1 MNIQEVKELLA
12 AGFTADE
19 IRKMDTSAEAP
30 EIEINPEYK
39 PKPGETYGP
48 EVKQEEKAPEA
59 KPEKAPEDNIAKISD
74 AVSNAIAEGFKQF
87 EGLYNKLATL
97 AGMPSMDEVQP
108 KGIDDI
114 ISNFF
119 KED

>member
-19 IRKMDTSAEAP
+19 IRSMMSADPKAEP
-30 EIEINPEYK
+30 EVKQEVPEK
-39 PKPGETYGP
+39 AP

-114 ISNFF
+114 MSNFF

>member
-19 IRKMDTSAEAP
+19 IRSMSADPKAEPEVKQEIKPEEKAP
-30 EIEINPEYK
+30 EA
-39 PKPGETYGP
+39 
-48 EVKQEEKAPEA
+48 KQEEKAPEA

>member
-19 IRKMDTSAEAP
+19 IRSMMPAEKKA
-30 EIEINPEYK
+30 E
-39 PKPGETYGP
+39 P
-48 EVKQEEKAPEA
+48 EVKQEVKPEEKAPEV
-59 KPEKAPEDNIAKISD
+59 KQEEKAPEDNIAKISD

>member
-1 MNIQEVKELLA
+1 MNIQEVKELLV

-19 IRKMDTSAEAP
+19 IRSMMPVEKKAEP
-30 EIEINPEYK
+30 EVKQEEKPEK
-39 PKPGETYGP
+39 AP

-74 AVSNAIAEGFKQF
+74 AVSAAISEGFKQF

>member
-19 IRKMDTSAEAP
+19 IRSMMPAEKKAEP
-30 EIEINPEYK
+30 EVKQEVKPEEK
-39 PKPGETYGP
+39 AP
-48 EVKQEEKAPEA
+48 EVKQEEKAPEV
-59 KPEKAPEDNIAKISD
+59 KPEEKAPEDNIAKISD

-87 EGLYNKLATL
+87 EGLYDKLAKL
-97 AGMPSMDEVQP
+97 AGMPSMADVQP
-108 KGIDDI
+108 KGIEDI

>member
-19 IRKMDTSAEAP
+19 IRSMMPAEKKA
-30 EIEINPEYK
+30 E
-39 PKPGETYGP
+39 P
-48 EVKQEEKAPEA
+48 EVKQEVKPEEKAPEA

-97 AGMPSMDEVQP
+97 AGMPSMADVQP

>member
-19 IRKMDTSAEAP
+19 IRSMMPAEKKAEPEVKQEVKPEEKAP
-30 EIEINPEYK
+30 EA
-39 PKPGETYGP
+39 
-48 EVKQEEKAPEA
+48 KQEEKAPEA

>member
-19 IRKMDTSAEAP
+19 IRSMSADPKAEP
-30 EIEINPEYK
+30 EVKQEVPEK
-39 PKPGETYGP
+39 AP
-48 EVKQEEKAPEA
+48 EVKQEEKTPEA

>member
-19 IRKMDTSAEAP
+19 IRSMMPAEKKAEPEVEQEVKPEENAP
-30 EIEINPEYK
+30 E
-39 PKPGETYGP
+39 
-48 EVKQEEKAPEA
+48 V

-74 AVSNAIAEGFKQF
+74 AVSAAISEGFKQF
-87 EGLYNKLATL
+87 KDLYDKLATL
-97 AGMPSMDEVQP
+97 TGMPSMADVQP

>member
-19 IRKMDTSAEAP
+19 IRSMMPAEKKADP
-30 EIEINPEYK
+30 EVKQEVKPEEK
-39 PKPGETYGP
+39 AP
-48 EVKQEEKAPEA
+48 EVKQEEKAPEV

-74 AVSNAIAEGFKQF
+74 AVSAAISEGFKQF

-97 AGMPSMDEVQP
+97 AGMPSMADVQP